1 MVLSAPQPS
10 PAEAERVLSKAVVRA
25 AQFLDISN
33 ATLAKVLGLSE
44 ASASRLAHEKFTL
57 QSGSKPFELAQLF
70 VRLFRGLTAIT
81 GGDDAASR
89 SWLVSRNMALR
100 DRPIDLIQSIEGL
113 TRTLNYVDS
122 RRARI

>member
-1 MVLSAPQPS
+1 MINVAPQPDA
-10 PAEAERVLSKAVVRA
+10 AEAERVLSKAVVRA

-33 ATLAKVLGLSE
+33 ATLAKILGVSE
-44 ASASRLAHEKFTL
+44 ATASRLGREKFTL
-57 QSGSKPFELAQLF
+57 QAGSKPFELAQLF
-70 VRLFRGLTAIT
+70 VRLFRGLTAIS

-89 SWLVSRNMALR
+89 SWLISRNSALR

-113 TRTLNYVDS
+113 IRTLHYVDS